1 MNRRI
6 IGKVDHYL
14 PIARKNRP
22 GICAMQRASGLI
34 FLGILAVAAFRP
46 ALAAQTSSGQLMVS
60 AEVVYNYHCN
70 ARIET
75 PSSSAPVAD
84 IVMKNC
90 TGQPLIS
97 GHGLAAALERSNKGH
112 YTIRYQPHGRGVR
125 GASAGTRY
133 IEIVF

>member
-1 MNRRI
+1 MNRGI
-6 IGKVDHYL
+6 IGKVNHYL

-22 GICAMQRASGLI
+22 GNRAIQRNAGLI
-34 FLGILAVAAFRP
+34 LLGVLAVAAVP
-46 ALAAQTSSGQLMVS
+46 AALAAQTSSGQLMVS

-90 TGQPLIS
+90 TGRPLIAS
-97 GHGLAAALERSNKGH
+97 HGLGAALKRSTKGS
-112 YTIRYQPHGRGVR
+112 YTIRYQPREKRVR
-125 GASAGTRY
+125 DASDGTRY